1 MPIKDQTDFSNFL
14 ALDMR
19 VGKVIKVENS
29 KATKPTYRITA
40 DFGDALGLKVTVGA
54 YSHYKKEA
62 LMGKLIIG
70 VMNLGTLKM
79 GPEKSEFFCIAVP
92 DADGEAVPLSV
103 MEETPLGGAVF

>member
-19 VGKVIKVENS
+19 VGKVIKVEDS

-40 DFGDALGLKVTVGA
+40 DFGDEIGVKVTVGA
-54 YSHYKKEA
+54 YSHYEKKA
-62 LMGKLIIG
+62 LIGKLIIG

-79 GPEKSEFFCIAVP
+79 GPEKSEFFCIAAP
-92 DADGEAVPLSV
+92 DANGDAVPLSV
-103 MEETPLGGAVF
+103 LEDVPLGGSVY